1 MPPSYVAGV
10 TSPLYGMPMCGTP
23 IGLAGPPHVPLGV
36 PAGLEK
42 HVIENHTHMSIPDV
56 VHKVKIDVE
65 QKPGLSYP
73 NPVHHVHIVEATP
86 TPPVEYHQPC
96 ADHHEFAPGVP
107 DNCDNC
113 GNCGPQ

>member
-1 MPPSYVAGV
+1 MGMPPGFVAGV

-56 VHKVKIDVE
+56 VHKVKIDVK
-65 QKPGLSYP
+65 QTPGLSYP

-113 GNCGPQ
+113 GPQ